1 MEGFSKAADNNKAA
15 ILPVLAEWLP
25 HQADLLEIGSGAGQ
39 HAIHMAGELKHI
51 AWQPSDRASVL
62 PILNNNIA
70 AYGSTNIL
78 TPITLDLA
86 EDIWPA
92 GPFHCVYSANVMHI
106 VSRELGEKLIRG
118 AAKALAADGL
128 LILYGP
134 YKYAGNFTTPSNA
147 DFDLWLK
154 ERDAQS
160 GIRDF
165 EWVRDLALQ
174 CGLVLLEDRPMPA
187 NNQLLLFSTRKH

>member
-1 MEGFSKAADNNKAA
+1 M
-15 ILPVLAEWLP
+15 
-25 HQADLLEIGSGAGQ
+25 Q
-39 HAIHMAGELKHI
+39 
-51 AWQPSDRASVL
+51 
-62 PILNNNIA
+62 
-70 AYGSTNIL
+70 
-78 TPITLDLA
+78 
-86 EDIWPA
+86 EDIRTA
-92 GPFHCVYSANVMHI
+92 DTFHCVYSLNVSHI
-106 VSRELGEKLIRG
+106 ISRELREKLIRG
-118 AAKALAADGL
+118 AAKELAVDGL
-128 LILYGP
+128 LILFGP
-134 YKYAGNFTTPSNA
+134 YKKADNFTTPSNA